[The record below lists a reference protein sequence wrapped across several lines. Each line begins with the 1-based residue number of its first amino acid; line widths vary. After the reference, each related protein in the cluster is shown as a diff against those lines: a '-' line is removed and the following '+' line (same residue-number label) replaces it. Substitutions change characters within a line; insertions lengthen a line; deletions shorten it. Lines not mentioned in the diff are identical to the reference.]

1 MNGVEFAVA
10 LSPLGETAKI
20 QGIVKRMHFVDF
32 AKVTMV
38 TGNKVN
44 LVRESATFTN
54 VEVMSLGC
62 QGYSIN
68 LVPKIG
74 DFVMLFSS
82 RTCIK
87 DLGTLQQDTSV
98 DSYSAATYKCIPIC
112 SNTAA
117 TSFITIDEK
126 GFTFKDASANTI
138 VIDTAGI
145 KVTDMSA
152 NDITMNAD
160 GITVTDVNANT
171 AVLNADGI
179 EVTDLNA
186 NDITMNA
193 DGTKVT
199 DVNGN
204 TVTLSADGISLA
216 DAAGNSLETTSSA
229 VNITAANG
237 CKIAMG
243 SSGTVINGKLTVN
256 V

>member
-1 MNGVEFAVA
+1 MNGVEFAAA

-44 LVRESATFTN
+44 LMRESATFTN

-112 SNTAA
+112 SNTVA

-126 GFTFKDASANTI
+126 GFTFKDVSANTI

-145 KVTDMSA
+145 KVTDMS
-152 NDITMNAD
+152 
-160 GITVTDVNANT
+160 
-171 AVLNADGI
+171 
-179 EVTDLNA
+179 A

-216 DAAGNSLETTSSA
+216 DAAGNSLETTSSKVSIA
-229 VNITAANG
+229 AANG
-237 CKIAMG
+237 CKIEMG
-243 SSGTVINGKLTVN
+243 SSGTVINGKLTV
-256 V
+256 VK

>member
-1 MNGVEFAVA
+1 MNGVEFAAA

-44 LVRESATFTN
+44 LMRESATFTN

-68 LVPKIG
+68 LVPKVG

-126 GFTFKDASANTI
+126 GFTFKDVSANTI

-152 NDITMNAD
+152 NDITMN
-160 GITVTDVNANT
+160 
-171 AVLNADGI
+171 
-179 EVTDLNA
+179 
-186 NDITMNA
+186 
-193 DGTKVT
+193 
-199 DVNGN
+199 
-204 TVTLSADGISLA
+204 ADGISLA

-237 CKIAMG
+237 CKIEMG
-243 SSGTVINGKLTVN
+243 SSGTVINGKLTVM

>member
-1 MNGVEFAVA
+1 MNGVEFATA

-44 LVRESATFTN
+44 LMRESATFTN

-112 SNTAA
+112 SNTVA

-126 GFTFKDASANTI
+126 GFTFKDVSANTI

-145 KVTDMSA
+145 KITDMSA
-152 NDITMNAD
+152 ND
-160 GITVTDVNANT
+160 V
-171 AVLNADGI
+171 
-179 EVTDLNA
+179 
-186 NDITMNA
+186 TMNA

-237 CKIAMG
+237 CKIEMS
-243 SSGTVINGKLTVN
+243 SSGTVINGKLTVLT
-256 V
+256 

>member
-1 MNGVEFAVA
+1 MNGVEFAAA

-44 LVRESATFTN
+44 LMRESATFTN

-112 SNTAA
+112 SNTVA

-126 GFTFKDASANTI
+126 GFTFKDVSANTI

-160 GITVTDVNANT
+160 GTI
-171 AVLNADGI
+171 I
-179 EVTDLNA
+179 
-186 NDITMNA
+186 
-193 DGTKVT
+193 T

-216 DAAGNSLETTSSA
+216 DAAGNSLETTSST

-237 CKIAMG
+237 CKIEMG
-243 SSGTVINGKLTVN
+243 SSGTVINGKLTVLT
-256 V
+256 

>member
-1 MNGVEFAVA
+1 MNGVEFAAA

-44 LVRESATFTN
+44 LMRESATFTN

-112 SNTAA
+112 SNTVA

-126 GFTFKDASANTI
+126 GFTFKDVSANTI

-145 KVTDMSA
+145 KVTDMS
-152 NDITMNAD
+152 
-160 GITVTDVNANT
+160 
-171 AVLNADGI
+171 
-179 EVTDLNA
+179 A

-216 DAAGNSLETTSSA
+216 DAAGNSLETTSSK
-229 VNITAANG
+229 VSIVAANG
-237 CKIAMG
+237 CKIEMG
-243 SSGTVINGKLTVN
+243 SSGTVINGKLTVIT
-256 V
+256 

>member
-1 MNGVEFAVA
+1 MNGVEFAAA

-44 LVRESATFTN
+44 LMRESATFTN

-112 SNTAA
+112 SNTVA

-126 GFTFKDASANTI
+126 GFTFKDVSANTV

-145 KVTDMSA
+145 KVTDMS
-152 NDITMNAD
+152 
-160 GITVTDVNANT
+160 
-171 AVLNADGI
+171 
-179 EVTDLNA
+179 A

-237 CKIAMG
+237 CKIEMS
-243 SSGTVINGKLTVN
+243 SSGTVINGKLTVLT
-256 V
+256 

>member
-1 MNGVEFAVA
+1 MNGIEFAAA

-44 LVRESATFTN
+44 LMRESATFTN

-112 SNTAA
+112 SNTVA

-126 GFTFKDASANTI
+126 GFTFKDVSANTI

-160 GITVTDVNANT
+160 G
-171 AVLNADGI
+171 
-179 EVTDLNA
+179 
-186 NDITMNA
+186 
-193 DGTKVT
+193 TKVT

-204 TVTLSADGISLA
+204 TVTLNADGISLA
-216 DAAGNSLETTSSA
+216 DAAGNSLETTSSKVSIA
-229 VNITAANG
+229 AANG
-237 CKIAMG
+237 CKIEMG
-243 SSGTVINGKLTVN
+243 SSGTVINDKLTVIK
-256 V
+256 

>member
-1 MNGVEFAVA
+1 MNGVEFAAA

-44 LVRESATFTN
+44 LMRESATFTN

-112 SNTAA
+112 SNTVA

-126 GFTFKDASANTI
+126 GFTFKDVSANTI

-160 GITVTDVNANT
+160 GTV
-171 AVLNADGI
+171 
-179 EVTDLNA
+179 
-186 NDITMNA
+186 
-193 DGTKVT
+193 VT

-216 DAAGNSLETTSSA
+216 DAAGNSLKTTSSKVSIA
-229 VNITAANG
+229 AANG
-237 CKIAMG
+237 CKIEMG
-243 SSGTVINGKLTVN
+243 SSGTVINGKLTVLT
-256 V
+256 

>member
-1 MNGVEFAVA
+1 MNGVEFAAA

-44 LVRESATFTN
+44 LMRESATFTN

-112 SNTAA
+112 SNTVA

-126 GFTFKDASANTI
+126 GFTFKDVSANTI

-160 GITVTDVNANT
+160 GTV
-171 AVLNADGI
+171 I
-179 EVTDLNA
+179 
-186 NDITMNA
+186 
-193 DGTKVT
+193 T

-237 CKIAMG
+237 CKIEMG
-243 SSGTVINGKLTVN
+243 SSGTVINGKLTVLT
-256 V
+256 

>member
-1 MNGVEFAVA
+1 MNGVEFAAA

-44 LVRESATFTN
+44 LMRESATFTN

-112 SNTAA
+112 SNTVA

-126 GFTFKDASANTI
+126 GFTFKDVSANTI

-160 GITVTDVNANT
+160 G
-171 AVLNADGI
+171 
-179 EVTDLNA
+179 
-186 NDITMNA
+186 
-193 DGTKVT
+193 TKVT

-204 TVTLSADGISLA
+204 TVTLSADCISLA
-216 DAAGNSLETTSSA
+216 DAAGNSLETTSSK
-229 VNITAANG
+229 VGIVAANG
-237 CKIAMG
+237 CKIEMG
-243 SSGTVINGKLTVN
+243 SSGTVINGKLTVLT
-256 V
+256 

>member
-1 MNGVEFAVA
+1 MNGVEFAAA

-44 LVRESATFTN
+44 LMRESATFTN

-68 LVPKIG
+68 FVPKIG

-112 SNTAA
+112 SNTVA

-126 GFTFKDASANTI
+126 GFTFKDVSANTI

-152 NDITMNAD
+152 ND
-160 GITVTDVNANT
+160 V
-171 AVLNADGI
+171 
-179 EVTDLNA
+179 
-186 NDITMNA
+186 TMNA

-216 DAAGNSLETTSSA
+216 DAAGNSLETTSSKVSIA
-229 VNITAANG
+229 AANG
-237 CKIAMG
+237 CKIVMG
-243 SSGTVINGKLTVN
+243 SSGTVINGKLTVTK
-256 V
+256 

>member
-1 MNGVEFAVA
+1 MNGVEFAAA

-44 LVRESATFTN
+44 LMRESATFTN

-112 SNTAA
+112 SNTVA

-126 GFTFKDASANTI
+126 GFTFKDVSANTI

-160 GITVTDVNANT
+160 G
-171 AVLNADGI
+171 
-179 EVTDLNA
+179 
-186 NDITMNA
+186 
-193 DGTKVT
+193 TKVT
-199 DVNGN
+199 DVNDN
-204 TVTLSADGISLA
+204 TVTLNADGISLA
-216 DAAGNSLETTSSA
+216 DAAGNSLETTSSK
-229 VNITAANG
+229 VSIVAANG
-237 CKIAMG
+237 CKIEMG
-243 SSGTVINGKLTVN
+243 SSGTVINGKLTVTT
-256 V
+256 

>member
-1 MNGVEFAVA
+1 MNGVEFAAA

-44 LVRESATFTN
+44 LMRESATFTN

-112 SNTAA
+112 SNTVA

-126 GFTFKDASANTI
+126 GFTFKDVSANTI

-160 GITVTDVNANT
+160 GTV
-171 AVLNADGI
+171 I
-179 EVTDLNA
+179 
-186 NDITMNA
+186 
-193 DGTKVT
+193 T

-216 DAAGNSLETTSSA
+216 DAAGNSLETTSSK
-229 VNITAANG
+229 VSIVAANG
-237 CKIAMG
+237 CKIEMG
-243 SSGTVINGKLTVN
+243 SSGTVINGKLTVLT
-256 V
+256 

>member
-1 MNGVEFAVA
+1 MNGVEFAAA

-44 LVRESATFTN
+44 LMRESATFTN

-126 GFTFKDASANTI
+126 GFTFKDVSANTI

-145 KVTDMSA
+145 KVTDMS
-152 NDITMNAD
+152 
-160 GITVTDVNANT
+160 
-171 AVLNADGI
+171 
-179 EVTDLNA
+179 A

-237 CKIAMG
+237 CKIEMG
-243 SSGTVINGKLTVN
+243 SSGTVINGKLTVLA
-256 V
+256 

>member
-1 MNGVEFAVA
+1 MNGVEFAAA

-44 LVRESATFTN
+44 LMRESATFTN

-126 GFTFKDASANTI
+126 GFTFKDVSANTI

-145 KVTDMSA
+145 KVTDMS
-152 NDITMNAD
+152 
-160 GITVTDVNANT
+160 
-171 AVLNADGI
+171 
-179 EVTDLNA
+179 A

-216 DAAGNSLETTSSA
+216 DAAGNSLETTSST

-237 CKIAMG
+237 CKIEMG
-243 SSGTVINGKLTVN
+243 SSGTVINGKLTVLT
-256 V
+256 

>member
-1 MNGVEFAVA
+1 MNGVEFAAA

-44 LVRESATFTN
+44 LMRESATFTN

-160 GITVTDVNANT
+160 G
-171 AVLNADGI
+171 
-179 EVTDLNA
+179 
-186 NDITMNA
+186 
-193 DGTKVT
+193 TKVT

-216 DAAGNSLETTSSA
+216 DAAGNSIETTSSA

-237 CKIAMG
+237 CKIEMG
-243 SSGTVINGKLTVN
+243 SSGTVINGKLTVLT
-256 V
+256 

>member
-1 MNGVEFAVA
+1 MNGVEFAAA

-44 LVRESATFTN
+44 LMRESATFTN

-112 SNTAA
+112 SNTVA

-126 GFTFKDASANTI
+126 GFTFKDVSANTI

-160 GITVTDVNANT
+160 GTI
-171 AVLNADGI
+171 
-179 EVTDLNA
+179 
-186 NDITMNA
+186 
-193 DGTKVT
+193 VT

-216 DAAGNSLETTSSA
+216 DAAGNSLETTSST

-237 CKIAMG
+237 CKIEMG
-243 SSGTVINGKLTVN
+243 SSGTVINGKLTVLT
-256 V
+256 

>member
-1 MNGVEFAVA
+1 MNGVEFAAA

-44 LVRESATFTN
+44 LMRESATFTN

-126 GFTFKDASANTI
+126 GFTFKDVSANTI

-152 NDITMNAD
+152 NDITMN
-160 GITVTDVNANT
+160 
-171 AVLNADGI
+171 
-179 EVTDLNA
+179 
-186 NDITMNA
+186 
-193 DGTKVT
+193 
-199 DVNGN
+199 
-204 TVTLSADGISLA
+204 ADGISLA

-237 CKIAMG
+237 CKIEMG
-243 SSGTVINGKLTVN
+243 SSGTVINGKLTVLT
-256 V
+256 

>member
-1 MNGVEFAVA
+1 MNGVEFAAA

-44 LVRESATFTN
+44 LMRESATFTN

-112 SNTAA
+112 SNTVA

-160 GITVTDVNANT
+160 G
-171 AVLNADGI
+171 
-179 EVTDLNA
+179 
-186 NDITMNA
+186 
-193 DGTKVT
+193 TKVT

-216 DAAGNSLETTSSA
+216 DAAGNSIETTSSA

-237 CKIAMG
+237 CEIEMG
-243 SSGTVINGKLTVN
+243 SSGTVINGKLTVLT
-256 V
+256 

>member
-1 MNGVEFAVA
+1 MNGVEFAAA

-44 LVRESATFTN
+44 LMRESATFTN

-112 SNTAA
+112 SNTVA

-126 GFTFKDASANTI
+126 GFTFKDVSANTI

-160 GITVTDVNANT
+160 GTT
-171 AVLNADGI
+171 
-179 EVTDLNA
+179 
-186 NDITMNA
+186 
-193 DGTKVT
+193 VT

-237 CKIAMG
+237 CKIEMG
-243 SSGTVINGKLTVN
+243 SSGTVINGKLTVLT
-256 V
+256 

>member
-1 MNGVEFAVA
+1 MNGVEFAAA

-44 LVRESATFTN
+44 LMRESATFTN

-112 SNTAA
+112 SNTVA

-126 GFTFKDASANTI
+126 GFTFKDVSANTI

-152 NDITMNAD
+152 ND
-160 GITVTDVNANT
+160 V
-171 AVLNADGI
+171 
-179 EVTDLNA
+179 
-186 NDITMNA
+186 TMNA

-216 DAAGNSLETTSSA
+216 DAAGNSLETTSSKVSIA
-229 VNITAANG
+229 AANG
-237 CKIAMG
+237 CKIEMG
-243 SSGTVINGKLTVN
+243 SSGTVINGKLTVTK
-256 V
+256 

>member
-1 MNGVEFAVA
+1 MNGVEFAAA

-44 LVRESATFTN
+44 LMRESATFTN

-112 SNTAA
+112 SNTVA

-126 GFTFKDASANTI
+126 GFTFKDVSANTI

-145 KVTDMSA
+145 
-152 NDITMNAD
+152 
-160 GITVTDVNANT
+160 
-171 AVLNADGI
+171 
-179 EVTDLNA
+179 
-186 NDITMNA
+186 
-193 DGTKVT
+193 KVT

-237 CKIAMG
+237 CKIEMG
-243 SSGTVINGKLTVN
+243 SSGTVINGKLTVLT
-256 V
+256 

>member
-1 MNGVEFAVA
+1 MNGIEFAAA

-44 LVRESATFTN
+44 LMRESATFTN

-112 SNTAA
+112 SNTVA

-126 GFTFKDASANTI
+126 GFTFKDVSANTI

-145 KVTDMSA
+145 
-152 NDITMNAD
+152 
-160 GITVTDVNANT
+160 
-171 AVLNADGI
+171 
-179 EVTDLNA
+179 
-186 NDITMNA
+186 
-193 DGTKVT
+193 KVT

-237 CKIAMG
+237 CKIEMG

>member
-1 MNGVEFAVA
+1 MNGIEFATA

-44 LVRESATFTN
+44 LMRESATFTN

-126 GFTFKDASANTI
+126 GFTFKDVSANTI

-145 KVTDMSA
+145 KVTDMS
-152 NDITMNAD
+152 
-160 GITVTDVNANT
+160 
-171 AVLNADGI
+171 
-179 EVTDLNA
+179 A

-237 CKIAMG
+237 CKIEMG
-243 SSGTVINGKLTVN
+243 SSGTVINGKLTVMM
-256 V
+256 

>member
-1 MNGVEFAVA
+1 MNGVEFAAA

-44 LVRESATFTN
+44 LMRESATFTN

-112 SNTAA
+112 SNTVA

-126 GFTFKDASANTI
+126 GFTFKDVSANTI

-160 GITVTDVNANT
+160 GTI
-171 AVLNADGI
+171 I
-179 EVTDLNA
+179 
-186 NDITMNA
+186 
-193 DGTKVT
+193 T

-237 CKIAMG
+237 CKIEMG
-243 SSGTVINGKLTVN
+243 SSGTVINGKLTVLT
-256 V
+256 

>member
-1 MNGVEFAVA
+1 MNGVEFAAA

-44 LVRESATFTN
+44 LMRESATFTN

-112 SNTAA
+112 SSTAA

-126 GFTFKDASANTI
+126 GFTFKDVSANTI

-160 GITVTDVNANT
+160 GTV
-171 AVLNADGI
+171 I
-179 EVTDLNA
+179 
-186 NDITMNA
+186 
-193 DGTKVT
+193 T

-237 CKIAMG
+237 CKIEMG
-243 SSGTVINGKLTVN
+243 SSGTVINGKLTVLT
-256 V
+256 

>member
-1 MNGVEFAVA
+1 MNGVEFAAA

-44 LVRESATFTN
+44 LMRESATFTN

-112 SNTAA
+112 SNTVA

-126 GFTFKDASANTI
+126 GFTFKDVSANTI

-145 KVTDMSA
+145 
-152 NDITMNAD
+152 
-160 GITVTDVNANT
+160 
-171 AVLNADGI
+171 
-179 EVTDLNA
+179 
-186 NDITMNA
+186 
-193 DGTKVT
+193 KVT

-237 CKIAMG
+237 CKIEMS
-243 SSGTVINGKLTVN
+243 SSGTVINGKLTVLT
-256 V
+256 

>member
-1 MNGVEFAVA
+1 MNGVEFAAA

-44 LVRESATFTN
+44 LMRESATFTN

-112 SNTAA
+112 SNTVA

-160 GITVTDVNANT
+160 G
-171 AVLNADGI
+171 
-179 EVTDLNA
+179 
-186 NDITMNA
+186 
-193 DGTKVT
+193 TKVT

-216 DAAGNSLETTSSA
+216 DAAGNSLETTSSKVSIA
-229 VNITAANG
+229 AANG
-237 CKIAMG
+237 CKIEMG
-243 SSGTVINGKLTVN
+243 SSGTVINGKLTVLT
-256 V
+256 

>member
-1 MNGVEFAVA
+1 MNGVEFATA

-44 LVRESATFTN
+44 LMRESATFTN

-126 GFTFKDASANTI
+126 GFTFKDASANTV

-145 KVTDMSA
+145 KVTD
-152 NDITMNAD
+152 
-160 GITVTDVNANT
+160 
-171 AVLNADGI
+171 
-179 EVTDLNA
+179 
-186 NDITMNA
+186 
-193 DGTKVT
+193 
-199 DVNGN
+199 VNGN
-204 TVTLSADGISLA
+204 SVTLSKDGISLA

-237 CKIAMG
+237 CKIEMG
-243 SSGTVINGKLTVN
+243 SSGTVINSKLTVLT
-256 V
+256 

>member
-1 MNGVEFAVA
+1 MNGVEFATA

-44 LVRESATFTN
+44 LMRESATFTN

-126 GFTFKDASANTI
+126 GFTFKDVSANTI

-152 NDITMNAD
+152 NDITMNS
-160 GITVTDVNANT
+160 
-171 AVLNADGI
+171 
-179 EVTDLNA
+179 
-186 NDITMNA
+186 

-229 VNITAANG
+229 VNIAAANG
-237 CKIAMG
+237 CKIEMG

>member
-1 MNGVEFAVA
+1 MNGVEFAAA

-44 LVRESATFTN
+44 LMRESATFTN

-112 SNTAA
+112 SNTVA

-126 GFTFKDASANTI
+126 GFTFKDVSANTI

-152 NDITMNAD
+152 NDITMN
-160 GITVTDVNANT
+160 
-171 AVLNADGI
+171 
-179 EVTDLNA
+179 
-186 NDITMNA
+186 
-193 DGTKVT
+193 
-199 DVNGN
+199 
-204 TVTLSADGISLA
+204 ADGISLA

-237 CKIAMG
+237 CKIEMG
-243 SSGTVINGKLTVN
+243 SSGTVINGKLTVLT
-256 V
+256 

>member
-1 MNGVEFAVA
+1 MNGVEFATA

-44 LVRESATFTN
+44 LTRESATFTN

-68 LVPKIG
+68 LVPKVG

-126 GFTFKDASANTI
+126 GFTFKDVSANTI

-145 KVTDMSA
+145 KVTDMS
-152 NDITMNAD
+152 
-160 GITVTDVNANT
+160 
-171 AVLNADGI
+171 
-179 EVTDLNA
+179 A

-237 CKIAMG
+237 CKIEMG
-243 SSGTVINGKLTVN
+243 ASGTVINGKLTVLT
-256 V
+256 

>member
-1 MNGVEFAVA
+1 MNGVEFAAA

-44 LVRESATFTN
+44 LMRESATFTN

-68 LVPKIG
+68 LVPKVG

-112 SNTAA
+112 SNTVA

-126 GFTFKDASANTI
+126 GFTFKDVSANTI

-145 KVTDMSA
+145 
-152 NDITMNAD
+152 
-160 GITVTDVNANT
+160 
-171 AVLNADGI
+171 
-179 EVTDLNA
+179 
-186 NDITMNA
+186 
-193 DGTKVT
+193 KVT

-237 CKIAMG
+237 CKIEMG
-243 SSGTVINGKLTVN
+243 SSGTVINGKLTVLT
-256 V
+256 

>member
-1 MNGVEFAVA
+1 MNGVEFAAA

-44 LVRESATFTN
+44 LMRESATFTN

-112 SNTAA
+112 SNTVA

-126 GFTFKDASANTI
+126 GFTFKDVSANTI

-160 GITVTDVNANT
+160 GT
-171 AVLNADGI
+171 A
-179 EVTDLNA
+179 
-186 NDITMNA
+186 
-193 DGTKVT
+193 VT

-216 DAAGNSLETTSSA
+216 DAAGNSLETTSST

-237 CKIAMG
+237 CKIEMG
-243 SSGTVINGKLTVN
+243 SSGTVINGKLTVLT
-256 V
+256 

>member
-1 MNGVEFAVA
+1 MNGVEFAAA

-44 LVRESATFTN
+44 LMRESATFTN

-126 GFTFKDASANTI
+126 GFTFKDVSANTI

-145 KVTDMSA
+145 KVTDMS
-152 NDITMNAD
+152 
-160 GITVTDVNANT
+160 
-171 AVLNADGI
+171 
-179 EVTDLNA
+179 A

-237 CKIAMG
+237 CKIEMG
-243 SSGTVINGKLTVN
+243 SSGTVINGKLTVMA
-256 V
+256 

>member
-1 MNGVEFAVA
+1 MNGVEFAAA

-44 LVRESATFTN
+44 LMRESATFTN

-112 SNTAA
+112 SNTVA

-126 GFTFKDASANTI
+126 GFTFKDVSANTI

-160 GITVTDVNANT
+160 G
-171 AVLNADGI
+171 
-179 EVTDLNA
+179 
-186 NDITMNA
+186 
-193 DGTKVT
+193 TKVT

-204 TVTLSADGISLA
+204 TVTLNADGISLA
-216 DAAGNSLETTSSA
+216 DAAGNSLETTSSTVSIA
-229 VNITAANG
+229 AANG
-237 CKIAMG
+237 CKIEMG
-243 SSGTVINGKLTVN
+243 SSGTVINGKLTVLT
-256 V
+256 

>member
-1 MNGVEFAVA
+1 MNGVEFAAA

-44 LVRESATFTN
+44 LMRESATFTN

-160 GITVTDVNANT
+160 GTV
-171 AVLNADGI
+171 I
-179 EVTDLNA
+179 
-186 NDITMNA
+186 
-193 DGTKVT
+193 T

-237 CKIAMG
+237 CKIEMG
-243 SSGTVINGKLTVN
+243 SSGTVINGKLTVLT
-256 V
+256 

>member
-1 MNGVEFAVA
+1 MNGVEFATA

-44 LVRESATFTN
+44 LMRESATFTN

-68 LVPKIG
+68 LVPKVG

-138 VIDTAGI
+138 VIDTSGI

-160 GITVTDVNANT
+160 GTV
-171 AVLNADGI
+171 I
-179 EVTDLNA
+179 
-186 NDITMNA
+186 
-193 DGTKVT
+193 T

-204 TVTLSADGISLA
+204 TVTLSKDGISLA
-216 DAAGNSLETTSSA
+216 DAAGNTIETTSSA

-237 CKIAMG
+237 CKIEMG
-243 SSGTVINGKLTVN
+243 ASGTVINGKLTVMT
-256 V
+256 

>member
-1 MNGVEFAVA
+1 MNGVEFAAA

-44 LVRESATFTN
+44 LMRESATFTN

-112 SNTAA
+112 SNTVA

-126 GFTFKDASANTI
+126 GFTFKDVSANTI

-145 KVTDMSA
+145 KVTDVS
-152 NDITMNAD
+152 
-160 GITVTDVNANT
+160 
-171 AVLNADGI
+171 
-179 EVTDLNA
+179 
-186 NDITMNA
+186 
-193 DGTKVT
+193 
-199 DVNGN
+199 GN

-237 CKIAMG
+237 CKIEMS
-243 SSGTVINGKLTVN
+243 SSGTVINGKLTVTT
-256 V
+256 

>member
-1 MNGVEFAVA
+1 MNGVEFAAA

-44 LVRESATFTN
+44 LMRESATFTN

-112 SNTAA
+112 SNTVA

-152 NDITMNAD
+152 ND
-160 GITVTDVNANT
+160 V
-171 AVLNADGI
+171 
-179 EVTDLNA
+179 
-186 NDITMNA
+186 TMNA

-237 CKIAMG
+237 CKIEMG
-243 SSGTVINGKLTVN
+243 SSGTVINGKLTVMT
-256 V
+256 